1 MEKNNLTPDNAQID
15 LSEYQKLDSEGV
27 KALSDINPETEK
39 KLEYLLLRIWFVLKI
54 IAWIAFIAIFI
65 LSAYSWSRNQTQTSW
80 IMKQKFISQGNAACF
95 WVNSG
100 NNREQLKTTEFLDF
114 LVTNK
119 REDLRKLL
127 EDNTCLTPDTLSHL
141 LGMEEKYDIAKLT
154 EAYETTLIKKFQG
167 STLESSNE
175 INTILSLDPSNRMQ
189 HNKVMKLIEQAV
201 TKNSTKKSTVTCN
214 TIKFQWLSIDISCRI
229 SSVPP
234 VQPRDESLKFLESL
248 EATEELI
255 VSYPSSLDLQVDT
268 KNNLLSTSF
277 NVNIIY
283 TPARYESDLLPKI

>member
-1 MEKNNLTPDNAQID
+1 
-15 LSEYQKLDSEGV
+15 
-27 KALSDINPETEK
+27 
-39 KLEYLLLRIWFVLKI
+39 
-54 IAWIAFIAIFI
+54 
-65 LSAYSWSRNQTQTSW
+65 
-80 IMKQKFISQGNAACF
+80 
-95 WVNSG
+95 
-100 NNREQLKTTEFLDF
+100 
-114 LVTNK
+114 
-119 REDLRKLL
+119 
-127 EDNTCLTPDTLSHL
+127 
-141 LGMEEKYDIAKLT
+141 
-154 EAYETTLIKKFQG
+154 
-167 STLESSNE
+167 
-175 INTILSLDPSNRMQ
+175 
-189 HNKVMKLIEQAV
+189 MKLIEQAV